1 MNNQPSNQYTILEK
15 SKKHLRDSN
24 MTYWYHFR
32 HSFSNGNRLLKYVIS
47 SYIHAV
53 LPWKFKQHAAR
64 GIINI
69 YEDMKQWP
77 HLQKAMAEE
86 ALKRK
91 ND

>member
-1 MNNQPSNQYTILEK
+1 MNNPSSNQYTVLEK